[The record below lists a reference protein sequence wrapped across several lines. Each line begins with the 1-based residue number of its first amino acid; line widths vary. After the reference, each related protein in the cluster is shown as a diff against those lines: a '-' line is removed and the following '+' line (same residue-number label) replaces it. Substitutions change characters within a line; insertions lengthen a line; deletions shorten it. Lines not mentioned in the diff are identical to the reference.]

1 MEDSQ
6 FKVVGRIGIV
16 QYGMVH
22 IKLRVLICTRFSI
35 LLLVIHRVLLM
46 KHGLIHRYYEQL
58 WVTAICKGLIFYR

>member
-22 IKLRVLICTRFSI
+22 IKLLSSYMYSLFHSSTS
-35 LLLVIHRVLLM
+35 
-46 KHGLIHRYYEQL
+46 YS
-58 WVTAICKGLIFYR
+58 